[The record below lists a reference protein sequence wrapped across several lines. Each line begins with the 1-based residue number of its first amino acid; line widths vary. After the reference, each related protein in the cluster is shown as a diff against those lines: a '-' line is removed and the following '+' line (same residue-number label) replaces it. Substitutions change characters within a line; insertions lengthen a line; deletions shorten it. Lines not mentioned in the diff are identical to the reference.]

1 MNLAGKAA
9 IVTGAAV
16 GVGRAVALL
25 LAERGANVALNYSRS
40 RADAEATAQTIERAG
55 ARALAV
61 QADIRSDDEVRRFVD
76 QAAQT
81 FGRLD
86 LLVNNAA
93 ITRFVDHADLEGL
106 TDEAWDAIFQTN
118 VRGTFYATRAAVPW
132 IKKSGGGAIV
142 NVSSVAGVYAT
153 GSSVAYCASK
163 AAINNMTVAL
173 ARALA
178 PSIRVNAVAPGF
190 VDTRWWH
197 EREHSEVIKQLA
209 AQAAPLG
216 KICQPEDVAKV
227 IVDLAE
233 ADLVTGQILVI
244 DGGMG
249 ISGGMPPRR

>member
-1 MNLAGKAA
+1 MDLKGKAA
-9 IVTGAAV
+9 VVTGAAV
-16 GVGRAVALL
+16 GVGRAVALA
-25 LAERGANVALNYSRS
+25 LANRGCSVALNYSRS
-40 RADAEATAQTIERAG
+40 RAEAEATAAEVERAG
-55 ARALAV
+55 VLALAV
-61 QADIRSDDEVRRFVD
+61 QADVRRDEQMRRFVD
-76 QAAQT
+76 QAAAK

-86 LLVNNAA
+86 VLVNNAA

-106 TDEAWDAIFQTN
+106 TDEAWDAIFETN

-132 IKKSGGGAIV
+132 LKKQGSGVIV

-178 PSIRVNAVAPGF
+178 PEVRVNAVAPGF

-197 EREHSEVIKQLA
+197 ERENHEVIKQFA

-249 ISGGMPPRR
+249 IAGGMPVRR